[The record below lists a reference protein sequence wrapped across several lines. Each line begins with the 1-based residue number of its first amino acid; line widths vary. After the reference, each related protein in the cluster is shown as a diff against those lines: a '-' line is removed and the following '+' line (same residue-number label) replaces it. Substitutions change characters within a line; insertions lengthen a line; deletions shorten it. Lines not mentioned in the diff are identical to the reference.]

1 MAGVQVL
8 LTENIKK
15 LNTRRSL
22 RFQNNTK
29 LRIIKYGDK
38 MKFKE
43 LINTLQEYENR
54 DAQVQVEQ
62 PNPFQLV
69 ITISK

>member
-1 MAGVQVL
+1 M
-8 LTENIKK
+8 N
-15 LNTRRSL
+15 
-22 RFQNNTK
+22 
-29 LRIIKYGDK
+29 
-38 MKFKE
+38 FKE
-43 LINTLQEYENR
+43 LINTLQKYEDK

>member
-1 MAGVQVL
+1 
-8 LTENIKK
+8 
-15 LNTRRSL
+15 
-22 RFQNNTK
+22 
-29 LRIIKYGDK
+29 

>member
-1 MAGVQVL
+1 M
-8 LTENIKK
+8 N
-15 LNTRRSL
+15 
-22 RFQNNTK
+22 
-29 LRIIKYGDK
+29 
-38 MKFKE
+38 FKE
-43 LINTLQEYENR
+43 LINTLQEYEDK

>member
-1 MAGVQVL
+1 M
-8 LTENIKK
+8 N
-15 LNTRRSL
+15 
-22 RFQNNTK
+22 
-29 LRIIKYGDK
+29 
-38 MKFKE
+38 FKE